1 MNKTTNITATK
12 SQRIINKFQELKTK
26 NQCAFVSY
34 ICAGHPN
41 GNISQQVLNNLP
53 NAGVDII
60 ELGVPFLD
68 PAGDGPIIEN
78 ASRKAI
84 ENGMTLKK
92 TLIMVEE
99 FRKNNQ
105 EIPIIL
111 MSYYNPILNFG
122 VEKFFIEAEN
132 AGVDGLLVVDL
143 PIEEQQEIIVI
154 IEKYKIDF
162 YSMTSESL
170 PNLERGIS
178 YDIYPNNIVNRNY
191 ILDLKKEKIKAGKL
205 DILFIDDI
213 DYLDNWDDILVLECD
228 KFITVDISDK
238 RIGEGFEK
246 VLNEIRYNLF
256 HLSELQYD
264 NFLKPY
270 LREKKLDI
278 LLND

>member
-1 MNKTTNITATK
+1 MLLKIKNVENNFIYSDRGEGKTEFITRLA
-12 SQRIINKFQELKTK
+12 NDL
-26 NQCAFVSY
+26 Y
-34 ICAGHPN
+34 
-41 GNISQQVLNNLP
+41 
-53 NAGVDII
+53 
-60 ELGVPFLD
+60 
-68 PAGDGPIIEN
+68 
-78 ASRKAI
+78 RK
-84 ENGMTLKK
+84 G
-92 TLIMVEE
+92 
-99 FRKNNQ
+99 
-105 EIPIIL
+105 
-111 MSYYNPILNFG
+111 G
-122 VEKFFIEAEN
+122 
-132 AGVDGLLVVDL
+132 
-143 PIEEQQEIIVI
+143 
-154 IEKYKIDF
+154 YKIDF
-162 YSMTSESL
+162 YSMASESL

-191 ILDLKKEKIKAGKL
+191 ILDLKKEKIKCGKL

-213 DYLDNWDDILVLECD
+213 NFLDNWEDILVLECD